1 MKRCVI
7 FGAAP
12 VQDVECLREYL
23 LPDAYSIAA
32 DGGIE
37 LARTLGVKPDLIV
50 ADCDSAPRP
59 LDTGNSVLLPKQKD
73 DTDTFV
79 AMHTAF
85 QKGFCDFL
93 LLGCLGGRM
102 DHTVANLLNA
112 RRLVEMGAQVTL
124 VDAKNEISVLT
135 AGTYALRKGGFSV
148 FSMTENVKGLCLS
161 GVEYPLQDFTLQAD
175 NPLCVSNVA
184 VSDAASM
191 RFTSGV
197 LLLIYAKD

>member
-12 VQDVECLREYL
+12 VQDTDSLRGYL
-23 LPDAYSIAA
+23 SPDMYSIAA
-32 DGGIE
+32 DGGVK
-37 LARTLGVKPDLIV
+37 LAHALGVIPDLIV

-59 LDTGNSVLLPKQKD
+59 SDAVSSVVLPKQKD

-79 AMHTAF
+79 AMQTAF
-85 QKGFCDFL
+85 EKGFREFL

-112 RRLVEMGAQVTL
+112 RRLTEMGARVTL
-124 VDAKNEISVLT
+124 VDAKNEITVLT
-135 AGTYALRKGGFSV
+135 AGAYSLRKGGFSV
-148 FSMTENVKGLCLS
+148 FSMTECVKGLYLS

-184 VSDAASM
+184 VSDTASVW
-191 RFTSGV
+191 FASGV

>member
-7 FGAAP
+7 FGAGP
-12 VQDVECLREYL
+12 VQDAECLREYVS
-23 LPDAYSIAA
+23 PDIYSIAA
-32 DGGIE
+32 DGGVK
-37 LARTLGVKPDLIV
+37 LAHTLGVTPDLIV

-59 LDTGNSVLLPKQKD
+59 SDTVSSVLLPKQKD

-79 AMHTAF
+79 AMQTAF
-85 QKGFCDFL
+85 EKGYREFV

-112 RRLVEMGAQVTL
+112 RRLTEMGARVTL
-124 VDAKNEISVLT
+124 VDANNEITVLT
-135 AGTYALRKGGFSV
+135 AGTHALCKGGFSV
-148 FSMTENVKGLCLS
+148 FSMTECVKGLCLS
-161 GVEYPLQDFTLQAD
+161 GVEYPLQDFTLRAD

-184 VSDAASM
+184 VSDTASV
-191 RFTSGV
+191 RFTDGV